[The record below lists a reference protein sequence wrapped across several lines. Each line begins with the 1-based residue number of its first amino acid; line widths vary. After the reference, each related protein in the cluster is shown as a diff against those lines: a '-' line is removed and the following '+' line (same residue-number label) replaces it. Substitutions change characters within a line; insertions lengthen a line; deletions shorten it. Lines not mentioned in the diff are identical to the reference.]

1 LVLLDL
7 KILTENP
14 KLGSIHLKV
23 RFLVLS
29 SLAAAFSIAQSP
41 SSPPDVIVENY
52 RAATERQQRV
62 MKGASMEVEI
72 AGAIPKLK
80 KQGRLHA
87 LRHITA
93 LGRIT
98 YEALRFQ
105 GDDTVKKQVIAK
117 YLQAEQETQEDPTI
131 AVTPDNYKFKFKGRN
146 QIDGR
151 DVYVF
156 QVTPRKKRDKLYKG
170 EICLD
175 AATYLRVQESGYLVK
190 SPSLVIR
197 KVHFV
202 RKYDIRDG
210 LSVPRQVQSEMDTW
224 LVGRVE
230 LTIDYSNFSM
240 DAAAAA
246 AVEANDQ

>member
-1 LVLLDL
+1 
-7 KILTENP
+7 
-14 KLGSIHLKV
+14 LKV
-23 RFLVLS
+23 RFFLS
-29 SLAAAFSIAQSP
+29 FSLAALFSVAQSP
-41 SSPPDVIVENY
+41 STSPDLIVENY
-52 RAATERQQRV
+52 RVATQKQDQV

-72 AGAIPKLK
+72 EGNIPKLK

-117 YLQAEQETQEDPTI
+117 YLQAEQDSQEDPSI
-131 AVTPDNYKFKFKGRN
+131 AVTPDNYKFKFKGRSVLE
-146 QIDGR
+146 GR
-151 DVYVF
+151 DIYVF
-156 QVTPRKKRDKLYKG
+156 QVTPKKKREKLYKG
-170 EICLD
+170 EVWLD

-190 SPSLVIR
+190 NPSLVIR

-202 RKYDIRDG
+202 RKYDIQDG
-210 LSVPRQVQSEMDTW
+210 ISIPRQVQSEMDTW

-230 LTIDYSNFSM
+230 LTIDYSNFSI
-240 DAAAAA
+240 DGAKRGV
-246 AVEANDQ
+246 AVEDDNQ

>member
-1 LVLLDL
+1 
-7 KILTENP
+7 
-14 KLGSIHLKV
+14 
-23 RFLVLS
+23 
-29 SLAAAFSIAQSP
+29 
-41 SSPPDVIVENY
+41 
-52 RAATERQQRV
+52 

-72 AGAIPKLK
+72 EGNIPKLK

-117 YLQAEQETQEDPTI
+117 YLQAEQDSQEDPSI
-131 AVTPDNYKFKFKGRN
+131 AVTPDNYKFKFKGRSVLE
-146 QIDGR
+146 GR
-151 DVYVF
+151 DIYVF
-156 QVTPRKKRDKLYKG
+156 QVTPKKKREKLYKG
-170 EICLD
+170 EIWLD

-190 SPSLVIR
+190 NPSLVIR

-202 RKYDIRDG
+202 RKYDIQDG
-210 LSVPRQVQSEMDTW
+210 ISVPRQVQSEMDTW

-230 LTIDYSNFSM
+230 LTIDYSNFSI
-240 DAAAAA
+240 DGAKRGV
-246 AVEANDQ
+246 AVEDNNQ

>member
-1 LVLLDL
+1 
-7 KILTENP
+7 
-14 KLGSIHLKV
+14 LKV
-23 RFLVLS
+23 RFLLLS
-29 SLAAAFSIAQSP
+29 SLAVAISATETSS
-41 SSPPDVIVENY
+41 SSPADAIVENY
-52 RAATERQQRV
+52 RAATQRQEQV

-72 AGAIPKLK
+72 AGNIPKLK

-87 LRHITA
+87 LRHITD

-117 YLQAEQETQEDPTI
+117 YLQAEQESQEDPTI
-131 AVTPDNYKFKFKGRN
+131 AVTPDNYKFKFKGRSELE
-146 QIDGR
+146 GR

-156 QVTPRKKRDKLYKG
+156 QVSPKKKREKLYKG
-170 EICLD
+170 EIWLD

-190 SPSLVIR
+190 NPSLVIR

-210 LSVPRQVQSEMDTW
+210 MSVPRQVQSEMDTW

-230 LTIDYSNFSM
+230 LTIDYSNFLIDGAKRGVS
-240 DAAAAA
+240 
-246 AVEANDQ
+246 VEANDQ

>member
-1 LVLLDL
+1 
-7 KILTENP
+7 
-14 KLGSIHLKV
+14 LKV
-23 RFLVLS
+23 RFLLLS
-29 SLAAAFSIAQSP
+29 SLAVAIFATEP
-41 SSPPDVIVENY
+41 SSSPADVIVENY
-52 RAATERQQRV
+52 RAATQRQEQV

-72 AGAIPKLK
+72 AGNIPKLK
-80 KQGRLHA
+80 KQGRLHG
-87 LRHITA
+87 LRHITT

-117 YLQAEQETQEDPTI
+117 YLQAEQESQEDPTI
-131 AVTPDNYKFKFKGRN
+131 AVTPENYKFKFKGRSELE
-146 QIDGR
+146 GR

-170 EICLD
+170 ELVLD

-190 SPSLVIR
+190 NPSLVIR

-202 RKYDIRDG
+202 RKYDIQDG
-210 LSVPRQVQSEMDTW
+210 ISVPRQVQSEMDTW

-230 LTIDYSNFSM
+230 LTVDYSNFSI
-240 DAAAAA
+240 DNAKRGVS
-246 AVEANDQ
+246 VEANDQ